1 MQQAHE
7 LHLKENCTPCDLYP

>member
-7 LHLKENCTPCDLYP
+7 LYRLYSKFY